1 MIPDPR
7 ALTTDERS
15 YQQPSLQRRHG
26 CNPRHGAATPVMAVF
41 GLDPRINPAIPMRIV
56 ADWHCIFHKV
66 EVGRVET
73 GGAMWWLAR
82 PETP

>member
-1 MIPDPR
+1 M
-7 ALTTDERS
+7 
-15 YQQPSLQRRHG
+15 
-26 CNPRHGAATPVMAVF
+26 AATPVMAVL